1 MKKSKNNK
9 NLDLN
14 GIMSDMETLL
24 KTLEEINSTKL
35 EDLDIDKLTTKVN
48 IFEEKY
54 KDITPTKP
62 KNNLD
67 TKK

>member
-35 EDLDIDKLTTKVN
+35 EDLDIGELTTKVN

-54 KDITPTKP
+54 RDINPIKP
-62 KNNLD
+62 KDNLD
-67 TKK
+67 SKK